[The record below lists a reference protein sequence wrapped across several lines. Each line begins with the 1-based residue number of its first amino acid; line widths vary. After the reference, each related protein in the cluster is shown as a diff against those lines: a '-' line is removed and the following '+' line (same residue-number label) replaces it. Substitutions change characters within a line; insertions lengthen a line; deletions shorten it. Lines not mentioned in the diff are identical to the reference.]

1 MRATDRALEQIA
13 EKIAEQGQATARTID
28 LSDVIGAIEDAI
40 NFGSGTHRREQVSN
54 CYGYAAMSSAV
65 DALKIGRKIHVGID
79 RSYSSSQ
86 SPLGLSTIQERWLP
100 ATKAKHLAEIIAC
113 NSFAA
118 SIVISTRTASKIVR
132 DARLKGAAARMA
144 GCSVENVEII
154 PVD

>member
-1 MRATDRALEQIA
+1 MNATDRARAQIA

-28 LSDVIGAIEDAI
+28 LDDVIGAIKDAI
-40 NFGSGTHRREQVSN
+40 NYGSGTHHREQVSN

-86 SPLGLSTIQERWLP
+86 SPLGLSTIQDRWKP
-100 ATKAKHLAEIIAC
+100 ATKARHLAEIIER

-118 SIVISTRTASKIVR
+118 AIVISTRTARKIVK
-132 DARLKGAAARMA
+132 DAA
-144 GCSVENVEII
+144 
-154 PVD
+154 